1 MTPPGSARHWLDHK
15 YLFAWL
21 QVATKGLSDE
31 SRARIRQ
38 EITDHFHE
46 AVDEGVRAGL
56 TEDAAAEQAVEG
68 LGSPQ
73 AARREFRRTYLTH
86 WQANL
91 VRSFTAVPKQASMSL
106 GNAWIGRRR
115 RVLLGTVMVIGVTA
129 GTALEFLHDAREWPL
144 LGGLAVV
151 MMIATVVLAT
161 AVPRLFRRG
170 RERAAIALGASAEIT
185 LWCAFLI
192 APAVRP
198 TGSRELRLWFLAM
211 VVVVM
216 AATYLPL
223 LRKLGTRRAS
233 T

>member
-73 AARREFRRTYLTH
+73 AARRAFRRTYLTH

>member
-1 MTPPGSARHWLDHK
+1 
-15 YLFAWL
+15 
-21 QVATKGLSDE
+21 
-31 SRARIRQ
+31 
-38 EITDHFHE
+38 
-46 AVDEGVRAGL
+46 
-56 TEDAAAEQAVEG
+56 
-68 LGSPQ
+68 
-73 AARREFRRTYLTH
+73 
-86 WQANL
+86 
-91 VRSFTAVPKQASMSL
+91 
-106 GNAWIGRRR
+106 
-115 RVLLGTVMVIGVTA
+115 MVIGVTA